1 MKANMKC
8 KKAKQLPYKGKG
20 QTRQCYE
27 QFDDQYHINIW
38 PTRSGWRKM
47 RRCHTAVEEQKANY
61 SVELID
67 VAYPGRIREPVNNH
81 GESVLVQ
88 QRRRP
93 GSKNVEEGRKRDQS
107 EEREVK
113 RELPQLRDGQDTV
126 GMQRPMT
133 FNIHN
138 WQEWFSSFTL
148 VAKMPLPWAVAFNWE
163 FFAFEGLLIKF
174 DFSQGCTI
182 WTYQAG
188 WWGYASL
195 WWRRGAGS
203 GDFGPAWR
211 QSAPHRRPG
220 RRAGSG
226 MGSWEEATFQTFF
239 KDQRGKIPVVHNAA
253 QNTVDECNDGKKVEG
268 SIDRIP
274 TTPWQIS
281 CMQQPFNTV
290 MFAFEPGRSFEAR
303 RGRIMIMETRQS
315 PKKTYTMLNL
325 DKIIIV
331 NTFDACS
338 SLLENTYTGWFF

>member
-1 MKANMKC
+1 MKANRKC

-27 QFDDQYHINIW
+27 QFDDQYHIIW

-67 VAYPGRIREPVNNH
+67 VAYPGRIREPVINQ

-163 FFAFEGLLIKF
+163 FFAIEG
-174 DFSQGCTI
+174 S
-182 WTYQAG
+182 
-188 WWGYASL
+188 SL
-195 WWRRGAGS
+195 
-203 GDFGPAWR
+203 
-211 QSAPHRRPG
+211 
-220 RRAGSG
+220 
-226 MGSWEEATFQTFF
+226 TFY
-239 KDQRGKIPVVHNAA
+239 KAA
-253 QNTVDECNDGKKVEG
+253 Q
-268 SIDRIP
+268 
-274 TTPWQIS
+274 
-281 CMQQPFNTV
+281 
-290 MFAFEPGRSFEAR
+290 FEPTKQDGEV
-303 RGRIMIMETRQS
+303 TRVCDGGE
-315 PKKTYTMLNL
+315 K
-325 DKIIIV
+325 
-331 NTFDACS
+331 
-338 SLLENTYTGWFF
+338 